1 VDHSCSRGVCPS
13 PQGMGPSRTF
23 WSCCPSL
30 CVVLVPVTDG
40 SHQVDEFA
48 ETGFV
53 EGRTGIIIGKHAY
66 EAWIVAF
73 EGHHGVVDE
82 PPDAGLLG
90 IFLQMGPTRP
100 FGNLEDVVR
109 KVFVGVLRNRR
120 FRPAREPGQRVWS
133 ARVWT

>member
-1 VDHSCSRGVCPS
+1 
-13 PQGMGPSRTF
+13 
-23 WSCCPSL
+23 
-30 CVVLVPVTDG
+30 
-40 SHQVDEFA
+40 
-48 ETGFV
+48 
-53 EGRTGIIIGKHAY
+53 
-66 EAWIVAF
+66 
-73 EGHHGVVDE
+73 
-82 PPDAGLLG
+82 LLG